1 VSASIAVA
9 AAMALALS
17 GQTQPATQT
26 TQRPGEPTRRPATGL
41 RADTAVIRGRITTVD
56 GRPIAQAEVT
66 VSAPLQQPRRETT
79 DADGRYEARGLA
91 ADAYTI
97 SVSKSG
103 FATTEFGQRR
113 ASYPGRRVNVGDGE
127 VLEHIDLVLPR
138 AGTITGRVSDENGDP
153 VMGATVSL
161 LEARFVNGRRR
172 LVESGNRRRT
182 NDLGRFRLYGVQP
195 GRYVLV
201 AAAAPAGP
209 YRMPGY
215 APSYYP
221 GAASAS
227 DAQPVTIGAADDLS
241 SIEIRLMPGHG
252 VRVAGTVRD
261 ASGQPFR
268 GRVRLAGSDR
278 AGALAPPA
286 VEVAAQADG
295 AFEFDGVAPGEYVLQ
310 TTFPGSFA
318 SAWISV
324 ADANVTGIVMTA
336 TIGSTVKGHITF
348 EGTPVRVRP
357 QDFQFNFVQ
366 TDLDLGPPPGV
377 YRAKIDDDFSFQYV
391 GLFGPL
397 LIRPAGGAAWM
408 LKSVRAGGVDI
419 TDTPTLFGTRDQS
432 LADVEVILTN
442 RGPGVSGTVT
452 DGRGHAVESCTAIA
466 FTADRARWG
475 RQSRFIK
482 AAPCGPQGTFS
493 IPGLPE
499 SEYLVA
505 AVDRIQ
511 GANGTGEWQD
521 PDVLESLVVDAAKVT
536 LADGQTATV
545 SAKLVVRSQ
554 P

>member
-1 VSASIAVA
+1 VSASILVA
-9 AAMALALS
+9 ALALALS
-17 GQTQPATQT
+17 GQVQPATQT
-26 TQRPGEPTRRPATGL
+26 TQRPGEPARQAAPGSR
-41 RADTAVIRGRITTVD
+41 DDNAVIRGRVTTVD
-56 GRPIAQAEVT
+56 GRPLAQADVT
-66 VSAPLQQPRRETT
+66 ISAPRLQQPRREST

-97 SVSKSG
+97 SVSKTG

-113 ASYPGRRVNVGDGE
+113 TSYPGRRVTVGDGE
-127 VLEHIDLVLPR
+127 VLEHIDVVLPH
-138 AGTITGRVSDENGDP
+138 AGTIAGRVSDENGDP

-161 LEARFVNGRRR
+161 LEMRFVNGRRR
-172 LVESGNRRRT
+172 LVESGNRRST

-201 AAAAPAGP
+201 AAAAAAGT

-227 DAQPVTIGAADDLS
+227 DAQPVTIGAGDDLS
-241 SIEIRLMPGHG
+241 SIEIRLVPGRG
-252 VRVAGTVRD
+252 VRVAGTALD
-261 ASGQPFR
+261 TNSQPFR
-268 GRVRLAGSDR
+268 GRVRLAGSER
-278 AGALAPPA
+278 SGALAPPA
-286 VEVAAQADG
+286 VEVTPHPDG
-295 AFEFDGVAPGEYVLQ
+295 AFEFDGVAPGDYVVQ
-310 TTFPGSFA
+310 TTFPGAFA
-318 SAWISV
+318 SAWITV
-324 ADANVTGIVMTA
+324 ADADVTEIVMTTA
-336 TIGSTVKGHITF
+336 LGSTVSGHITF

-397 LIRPAGGAAWM
+397 LIRPAGAAWM
-408 LKSVRAGGVDI
+408 LKSVHAGGVDI
-419 TDTPTLFGTRDQS
+419 TDTPTMFGTRDQS

-452 DGRGHAVESCTAIA
+452 DGRGHAVESCIAIA
-466 FTADRARWG
+466 FAADRARWG
-475 RQSRFIK
+475 RQSRYIK
-482 AAPCGPQGTFS
+482 AAPCGPDGTFS
-493 IPGLPE
+493 IPGLPA

-511 GANGTGEWQD
+511 TANGTGEWQD
-521 PDVLESLVVDAAKVT
+521 PDVLEALVVDAARVT

-545 SAKLVVRSQ
+545 SAKLKVRSQ